1 MFCEHCGKQ
10 LREQSVFCPYCGI
23 KVNSEE
29 EVTMQPAGNAA
40 EPQVQPAENT
50 TEQAVQMQP
59 AAAASEQRTSA
70 QSEVYV
76 ATADGVVPKG
86 QQEEMEEELP
96 ETHMMDLC
104 SHEDFMKVIYNCFI
118 KGASKDYLEGPIKK
132 ETKGRFFLNHYVFS
146 PDGRYRLYIETM
158 CGYGLTRSAIIVDLE
173 TKRVWQHEYV
183 LIRKLG
189 KATAELI
196 KQEEQKNVL

>member
-23 KVNSEE
+23 KVGSEE

-40 EPQVQPAENT
+40 EPQVQPAVHT

-59 AAAASEQRTSA
+59 AASEQGTSA
-70 QSEVYV
+70 QSEVYM
-76 ATADGVVPKG
+76 ATADGVVPKE

-118 KGASKDYLEGPIKK
+118 KGASKDYLEGAIKK

-146 PDGRYRLYIETM
+146 PDGRYRLYVETFW
-158 CGYGLTRSAIIVDLE
+158 GFGRTRSAIILDLK

-189 KATAELI
+189 KATAALI
-196 KQEEQKNVL
+196 EQEEQKNVL

>member
-23 KVNSEE
+23 KVGSEE

-40 EPQVQPAENT
+40 EPQVQPAEHT
-50 TEQAVQMQP
+50 AEQAVQMHP
-59 AAAASEQRTSA
+59 AASEQGTSA

-86 QQEEMEEELP
+86 QQKEAEEDLP

-146 PDGRYRLYIETM
+146 PDGRYRLYVETM
-158 CGYGLTRSAIIVDLE
+158 CGCGLTRSAIILDLE

-183 LIRKLG
+183 LMRKLG
-189 KATAELI
+189 KATAALI

>member
-10 LREQSVFCPYCGI
+10 LREQSVFCAYCGM

-40 EPQVQPAENT
+40 EPQVQSAENT
-50 TEQAVQMQP
+50 TEQAVQMQL
-59 AAAASEQRTSA
+59 AAAASEQGTSA

-96 ETHMMDLC
+96 EAHILGIC
-104 SHEDFMKVIYNCFI
+104 SHEVFIQVVYNCFI
-118 KGASKDYLEGPIKK
+118 KGASSDFLETQLRKK
-132 ETKGRFFLNHYVFS
+132 VKGGLVVDRVLTT
-146 PDGRYRLYIETM
+146 PDGKYYMYVQARMGVDTRTVKVRD
-158 CGYGLTRSAIIVDLE
+158 LTTDQ
-173 TKRVWQHEYV
+173 VWRHEYV
-183 LIRKLG
+183 FLRKFSKAVNKLIDK
-189 KATAELI
+189 
-196 KQEEQKNVL
+196 EEHQNVL